1 MPGWPPRPPG
11 RAPAVA
17 DLIVDND
24 GPREALETRVREVW
38 DELVQQG
45 RHRPLSEAGGS
56 APAGIA
62 QPGRTV
68 DISARRSPGDREE
81 READATVPERNPETD
96 VSRLPR
102 PSTCSTPGTG
112 AVKLLD
118 SVIAAHPE
126 NTAARLLRARAFF
139 AAAQLRPAEL
149 EFELVLELRAGQR
162 AFAHFALA
170 RTFERSG
177 NPERATR
184 HFRLAA
190 ALDPKPEYLRAAKFD
205 ERD

>member
-1 MPGWPPRPPG
+1 M
-11 RAPAVA
+11 
-17 DLIVDND
+17 
-24 GPREALETRVREVW
+24 
-38 DELVQQG
+38 
-45 RHRPLSEAGGS
+45 
-56 APAGIA
+56 
-62 QPGRTV
+62 
-68 DISARRSPGDREE
+68 
-81 READATVPERNPETD
+81 PERNPETD
-96 VSRLPR
+96 VIDFRAAEQLLDARDPR
-102 PSTCSTPGTG
+102 G

-149 EFELVLELRAGQR
+149 EFELVLEREPDN